1 MRRDFIGG
9 VQFMKRIIAL
19 SVILGILFIGSAFGA
34 VQETAKF
41 SVDVPEGWTFTPQGD
56 DVAYVVKNGTTV
68 SLGIFLGS
76 LDGLTTEEYSR
87 GVMQQLGGS
96 NLEVDDD
103 GDCQF
108 DYLVKATQWYS
119 EEKTARSCSW
129 GFTGM
134 DEAEDE
140 FSEI

>member
-1 MRRDFIGG
+1 
-9 VQFMKRIIAL
+9 MKRIFLL
-19 SVILGILFIGSAFGA
+19 SVVLGMLFATSAFGA
-34 VQETAKF
+34 IQETAKF

-56 DVAYVVKNGTTV
+56 DIAYVVKGGTTV

-76 LDGLTTEEYSR
+76 LEGLTTEEYSR

-96 NLEVDDD
+96 NLEVDND

-108 DYLVKATQWYS
+108 DYLVNGSIKGHAMVFGKNGRFMQ
-119 EEKTARSCSW
+119 W

-134 DEAEDE
+134 EEAEDE
-140 FSEI
+140 LSEIVGTIKLK